1 MPTRIRLFFS
11 PWLQSGSRTA
21 RPAGAQSHA
30 FCRCGVGCL
39 TESCC
44 WRNRGKLAVG
54 SGFAIEQSWP
64 SRISRQSGWMAEE
77 LWLRFKLL
85 VPSLRPRLRRSSG
98 AAAWRHLH
106 DNGNRAQPENL
117 ACLCWLVSWKLKN
130 EDNTPFVVSVACLW
144 EITLHRINY
153 RDWVL
158 KIESNVKG
166 RHQG

>member
-64 SRISRQSGWMAEE
+64 SRISLAE
-77 LWLRFKLL
+77 W
-85 VPSLRPRLRRSSG
+85 RRSCGCGLSSSSPPSVRGCAVPPG

-153 RDWVL
+153 RDW
-158 KIESNVKG
+158 G